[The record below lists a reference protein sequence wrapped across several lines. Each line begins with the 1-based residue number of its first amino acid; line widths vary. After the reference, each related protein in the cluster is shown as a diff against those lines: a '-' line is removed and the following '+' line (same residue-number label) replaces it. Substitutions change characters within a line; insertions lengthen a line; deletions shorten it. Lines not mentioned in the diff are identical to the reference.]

1 MPIKNPAYTEKIV
14 LLGDATNA
22 NLGIFLQGK
31 VDGIW
36 QPEQKLIGVS
46 SDNDMSLLGAR
57 LDFTGNPWGLEATAG
72 TLFKAGTSSERFT
85 TDVAGTNFIQL
96 YTESS
101 ATSGDARSIYNR
113 LYISGAGGSGES
125 LRSFTTVN
133 DVAGAT
139 ARGAHISLSFASTG
153 SITGLG
159 LATGSTIHV
168 PNAAMSGGT
177 YGSVGAEIFAD
188 GASSSISGVT
198 EYSLFRAALSG
209 NATGIGNI
217 DDNAF
222 LISLTG
228 GANGAG
234 NIVSAVGN
242 EPTWTSKTHLVR
254 CKFNGTTMY
263 VVAIIP

>member
-1 MPIKNPAYTEKIV
+1 MATKDPAYTSKLV
-14 LLGDATNA
+14 LVGDGTNPD
-22 NLGIFLQGK
+22 LGIFLQGK
-31 VDGIW
+31 VNGEW
-36 QPEQKLIGVS
+36 QPEQKILGVS
-46 SDNDMSLLGAR
+46 GQNISLLGAR
-57 LDFTGNPWGLEATAG
+57 LDYTDNPWGLDSTDG
-72 TLFKAGTSSERFT
+72 TLFKAGTSSARFT
-85 TDVAGTNFIQL
+85 TDVASTNFMQL
-96 YTESS
+96 YTEST

-113 LYISGAGGSGES
+113 LYISGAGGGGES

-153 SITGLG
+153 SLTGLG

-242 EPTWTSKTHLVR
+242 EPTWASKTHLVR